1 MRGWTWENPKGVN
14 QRGQV
19 KVLLPWQL
27 FALKPSV
34 QEHLAEGQTWNARG
48 DLILEKHDPTEEHS
62 TTRPKEPRFL
72 GSPWERARRNAE
84 PNAAFT
90 SVFKTPH
97 T

>member
-1 MRGWTWENPKGVN
+1 MYLCGDGPERTKGVN

-19 KVLLPWQL
+19 KVLLPWQS

-72 GSPWERARRNAE
+72 GSP
-84 PNAAFT
+84 
-90 SVFKTPH
+90 
-97 T
+97 